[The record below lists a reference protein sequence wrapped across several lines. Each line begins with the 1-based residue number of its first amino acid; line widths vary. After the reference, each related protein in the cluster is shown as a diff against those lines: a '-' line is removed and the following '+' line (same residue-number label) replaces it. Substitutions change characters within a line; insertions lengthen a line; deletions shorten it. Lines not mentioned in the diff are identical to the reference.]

1 MPPHSTHALQPLD
14 LGIFSPLAKA
24 YKSRIQQHSVFGTQ
38 RITNE
43 QFLIFFQAARQE
55 AFSQRNISSAWRAAG
70 LKPFNPS
77 PILQKYKPKTPPLTS
92 STEVQSGI
100 GQKINEFMAQL
111 LTVCPTS
118 HRSKLTFI
126 GETALTALADNQIL
140 QFLNEDLVK
149 KSKEGRQNMTK
160 EHFGTAR
167 VLTVGE
173 ALKMKENREVKE
185 QRVMEKKERAAA
197 LRGKVGFAKLVWKEG
212 YKMDI
217 DLFS

>member
-1 MPPHSTHALQPLD
+1 MT
-14 LGIFSPLAKA
+14 
-24 YKSRIQQHSVFGTQ
+24 
-38 RITNE
+38 
-43 QFLIFFQAARQE
+43 
-55 AFSQRNISSAWRAAG
+55 
-70 LKPFNPS
+70 
-77 PILQKYKPKTPPLTS
+77 
-92 STEVQSGI
+92 
-100 GQKINEFMAQL
+100 QL
-111 LTVCPTS
+111 LKVCPTS

-149 KSKEGRQNMTK
+149 KSKEGRQNKTK
-160 EHFGTAR
+160 KHFGTAR